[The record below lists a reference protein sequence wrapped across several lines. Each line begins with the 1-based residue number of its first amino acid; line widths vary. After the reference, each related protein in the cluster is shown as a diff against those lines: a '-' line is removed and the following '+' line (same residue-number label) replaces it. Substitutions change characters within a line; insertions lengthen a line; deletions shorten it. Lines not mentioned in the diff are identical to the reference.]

1 MDHLDTMLYIDIRN
15 GRIYEKGMQW
25 LGAKKNI
32 SAPYRATKG
41 VPRMRGKGKKYRS
54 MRGILD
60 DEDLYDS
67 YYEEETLLG
76 IMSPLSRSAP
86 TNSRMSN
93 MEWKSHAKPLK
104 ARNEKQSEFLD
115 MLERP
120 DIHILISSGSAGTG
134 KTFMA
139 VSYAME
145 KFQSGDITKI
155 VITRPMIA
163 VDDKHF
169 GAVPGGVIQKMHQ
182 YLLPI
187 LDTMHKYMSPPQ
199 VQKLL
204 EASTIEACP
213 LIHMRGRS
221 FENCL
226 IIADEMQNSTPSQ
239 MLMLMTRIGQGSKLI
254 ITGDPDQHDRGF
266 DVNGLSDIIS
276 RLEKEPQD
284 GFGLVQ
290 FTEQEVVRHPIIKKV
305 LRLYRTKAV
314 PSV

>member
-1 MDHLDTMLYIDIRN
+1 MY
-15 GRIYEKGMQW
+15 YQVQ
-25 LGAKKNI
+25 KNI
-32 SAPYRATKG
+32 SSLVCRARGKQ
-41 VPRMRGKGKKYRS
+41 PMRGKNKKYRS
-54 MRGILD
+54 ARGMV
-60 DEDLYDS
+60 DEEDVFSD
-67 YYEEETLLG
+67 YYEEEALLG

-86 TNSRMSN
+86 IHSRMQN
-93 MEWKSHAKPLK
+93 IDWKGQTKPLK
-104 ARNEKQSEFLD
+104 ARNEKQSEFLQL
-115 MLERP
+115 LERP

-134 KTFMA
+134 KTFMS

-145 KFQSGDITKI
+145 KFQSGEIQKI

-187 LDTMHKYMSPPQ
+187 LDTMHKYMSPNQ

-204 EASTIEACP
+204 ESSTIEACP

-239 MLMLMTRIGQGSKLI
+239 MLMLLTRIGQNSKMI
-254 ITGDPDQHDRGF
+254 ITGDPQQHDRGF
-266 DVNGLSDIIS
+266 DDNGLSDIINK
-276 RLEKEPQD
+276 LEKDPQE
-284 GFGLVQ
+284 GFGFVK
-290 FTEQEVVRHPIIKKV
+290 FTEAEVVRHPIIKKV
-305 LRLYRTKAV
+305 LRLYHTKSV